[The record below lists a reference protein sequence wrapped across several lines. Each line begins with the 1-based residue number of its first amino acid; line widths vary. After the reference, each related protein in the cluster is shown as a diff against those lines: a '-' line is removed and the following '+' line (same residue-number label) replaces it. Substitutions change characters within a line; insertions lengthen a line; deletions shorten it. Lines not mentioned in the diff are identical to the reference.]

1 MQLTKNFTLEEF
13 IKSETADKLK
23 INNTPNKEQLNNIK
37 FMAEQLQL
45 VRNAYKQPIII
56 TSGFRCEELNNALKG
71 SKTSFHRL
79 GLAVDINQG
88 SRAKNKH
95 LFELIKSLMK
105 VGLLVD
111 QLINEQNY
119 SWIHIGFKQDWK
131 YCIYEYKKWVSYR
144 HTHP

>member
-1 MQLTKNFTLEEF
+1 MKLTNNFTLEEF
-13 IKSETADKLK
+13 IKSNTADELG
-23 INNTPNKEQLNNIK
+23 INNTPNQEQLDNIK

-45 VRNAYKQPIII
+45 VRNAYKQPIFI
-56 TSGFRCEELNNALKG
+56 TSGFRCEALNNAVKG
-71 SKTSFHRL
+71 SKTSYHKL

-95 LFELIKSLMK
+95 FFDLVKSLMK

-119 SWIHIGFKQDWK
+119 SWIHIGFKQVNPRLQILK
-131 YCIYEYKKWVSYR
+131 L
-144 HTHP
+144 

>member
-1 MQLTKNFTLEEF
+1 MQLTKNFNLNEF
-13 IKSETADKLK
+13 IKSDTADRLK
-23 INNTPNKEQLNNIK
+23 IDNTPNEEELDNIK

-45 VRNAYKQPIII
+45 VRNAYKQPIYI
-56 TSGFRCEELNNALKG
+56 TSGFRCEELNNAVKG

-105 VGLLVD
+105 VGLLVEE
-111 QLINEQNY
+111 LINENNY
-119 SWIHIGFKQDWK
+119 SWIHIAFKRDNPK
-131 YCIYEYKKWVSYR
+131 GDILKL
-144 HTHP
+144 

>member
-1 MQLTKNFTLEEF
+1 MRITNNFTLEEF
-13 IKSETADKLK
+13 TKSETADKLG
-23 INNTPNKEQLNNIK
+23 INNTPNQDILDNIK

-45 VRNAYKQPIII
+45 VRNTYKKPIYI
-56 TSGFRCEELNNALKG
+56 TSGFRCEELNNAVKG

-119 SWIHIGFKQDWK
+119 SWIHIGFERNNPKGEILK
-131 YCIYEYKKWVSYR
+131 L
-144 HTHP
+144 

>member
-1 MQLTKNFTLEEF
+1 MRITNNFTLEEF
-13 IKSETADKLK
+13 TLSETADKLG
-23 INNTPNKEQLNNIK
+23 INNLPNQEQFDNIK

-45 VRNAYKQPIII
+45 VRNAYKQPIYI
-56 TSGFRCEELNNALKG
+56 TSGFRCEELNNAVKG

-119 SWIHIGFKQDWK
+119 SWIHIGFKQENPRLQILK
-131 YCIYEYKKWVSYR
+131 L
-144 HTHP
+144 

>member
-1 MQLTKNFTLEEF
+1 MRITNNFTLEEF
-13 IKSETADKLK
+13 TLSETADELG
-23 INNTPNKEQLNNIK
+23 INNLPNQEQFDNIK

-45 VRNAYKQPIII
+45 VRNAYKQPIYI
-56 TSGFRCEELNNALKG
+56 TSGFRCEELNNAVKG

-105 VGLLVD
+105 VGLLVEE
-111 QLINEQNY
+111 LINENNY
-119 SWIHIGFKQDWK
+119 SWIHIGFERNNPKGEILK
-131 YCIYEYKKWVSYR
+131 L
-144 HTHP
+144 

>member
-1 MQLTKNFTLEEF
+1 MRITNNFTLEEF

-56 TSGFRCEELNNALKG
+56 TSGFRCEELNIALKG

-111 QLINEQNY
+111 QLINEKDY
-119 SWIHIGFKQDWK
+119 SWIHIGFKQENPRLQILK
-131 YCIYEYKKWVSYR
+131 L
-144 HTHP
+144 

>member
-1 MQLTKNFTLEEF
+1 MRITNNFTLEEF
-13 IKSETADKLK
+13 IKSETAYKLK

-111 QLINEQNY
+111 QLINEKDY
-119 SWIHIGFKQDWK
+119 SWIHIGFKQENPRLQILK
-131 YCIYEYKKWVSYR
+131 L
-144 HTHP
+144 

>member
-1 MQLTKNFTLEEF
+1 MRITNNFTLEEF
-13 IKSETADKLK
+13 TLSETADKLG
-23 INNTPNKEQLNNIK
+23 INNLPNQEQFDNIK

-45 VRNAYKQPIII
+45 VRNAYKQPIYI
-56 TSGFRCEELNNALKG
+56 TSGFRCEELNNAVKG

-111 QLINEQNY
+111 QLINEKDY
-119 SWIHIGFKQDWK
+119 SWIHIGFKQENPRLQILK
-131 YCIYEYKKWVSYR
+131 L
-144 HTHP
+144 

>member
-1 MQLTKNFTLEEF
+1 MKLTNNFTLKEF
-13 IKSETADKLK
+13 TKSETADELG
-23 INNTPNKEQLNNIK
+23 INNLPNQEQFDNIK

-45 VRNAYKQPIII
+45 VRNAYKQPIYI
-56 TSGFRCEELNNALKG
+56 TSGFRCEELNNAVKG

-105 VGLLVD
+105 VGLLVEE
-111 QLINEQNY
+111 LINENNY
-119 SWIHIGFKQDWK
+119 SWIHIAFKRDNPK
-131 YCIYEYKKWVSYR
+131 REILKL
-144 HTHP
+144 

>member
-1 MQLTKNFTLEEF
+1 MKLTNNFTLEEF
-13 IKSETADKLK
+13 IKSNTADELG
-23 INNTPNKEQLNNIK
+23 INNTPNQEQLDNIK

-45 VRNAYKQPIII
+45 VRNAYKQPMYI
-56 TSGFRCEELNNALKG
+56 TSGFRCEALNNAVKG
-71 SKTSFHRL
+71 SKTSFHKL

-95 LFELIKSLMK
+95 LFDLVKSLMK

-119 SWIHIGFKQDWK
+119 SWIHIGFKQVNPRLQILK
-131 YCIYEYKKWVSYR
+131 L
-144 HTHP
+144 